1 MAQYIDKAAV
11 VAEIE
16 RRVNSLNKDR
26 DFNYLQ
32 IKELEALL
40 SSLDTLEVKDS
51 YEQCVQY
58 DSIKASIQAHAET
71 YSFNIESKLF
81 HQLTKE
87 QQKLWRKE
95 IEQACISGGEMSVEL
110 AKDARYKENLE
121 VKEVD
126 LEKELDKFYG
136 MYRRDGQTFNLED
149 NKECVDWKVDCNPK
163 FEKSFA
169 KHFFEL
175 GLKAQKG
182 EKNITRKEVEN
193 LKERFK
199 PIHDSGRRMFGS
211 EAYDSHIKEV
221 LKFFGYDTEDG
232 VIKEIFDI

>member
-16 RRVNSLNKDR
+16 RISDNAKEVNNTSHVLLCNHLKD
-26 DFNYLQ
+26 F
-32 IKELEALL
+32 
-40 SSLDTLEVKDS
+40 LDTLEVKDP

-95 IEQACISGGEMSVEL
+95 IEQACISGGEMGVEL

-126 LEKELDKFYG
+126 LDLEITLWANAIPEIRLDDVK
-136 MYRRDGQTFNLED
+136 RL
-149 NKECVDWKVDCNPK
+149 
-163 FEKSFA
+163 A

-175 GLKAQKG
+175 GLKTQHSSINIPNIDDIFEKDGIDPNSKDAKIFKECYYTALEKLKAQKG
-182 EKNITRKEVEN
+182 EEV
-193 LKERFK
+193 
-199 PIHDSGRRMFGS
+199 
-211 EAYDSHIKEV
+211 
-221 LKFFGYDTEDG
+221 
-232 VIKEIFDI
+232 